1 MNTLVK
7 DTVQEKMWMEIIQ
20 RMEEMYAELVARNNE
35 IEKKNKEL
43 EVAYQELRKVQ
54 NQLIQSEKMRSLGRL
69 AAGVAHEINNP
80 LGGIIIYGHL
90 LLEDTD
96 SSDPRHSNIK
106 KVVSEAEKC
115 RNIVKDLLGFAR
127 PAVADGEPVN
137 LTNLLENTISLLNG
151 QAIFH
156 NIEIEFKPDELIPGV
171 KGDASQLQQ
180 AFTNVILNAVQA
192 MDGKGKLTIKI
203 YRPDGNSV
211 AVSISDTGH
220 GIAPEHMKKI
230 FEPFF
235 TTKQT
240 GQGTGLGLAITYGII
255 ENHGGKIE
263 VESEKGKGSIFRIII
278 PIKDRDNERI

>member
-1 MNTLVK
+1 MSLLVQKNT
-7 DTVQEKMWMEIIQ
+7 QEKMWIEIIQ
-20 RMEEMYAELVARNNE
+20 RMEEMYAELVARHNE

-43 EVAYQELRKVQ
+43 EAAYEELRKIQ
-54 NQLIQSEKMRSLGRL
+54 NQLIQSEKMRSLGRM

-80 LGGIIIYGHL
+80 LGGILIYGHL

-96 SSDPRHSNIK
+96 DSDPRQTNIMK
-106 KVVSEAEKC
+106 IVTEAEKC

-137 LTNLLENTISLLNG
+137 LKVVLENTISLLDG

-156 NIEIEFKPDELIPGV
+156 NIDIEFESEEVIPGI

-192 MDGKGKLTIKI
+192 MERKGKLTIKLH
-203 YRPDGNSV
+203 RQNGNQII
-211 AVSISDTGH
+211 VSISDTGH
-220 GIAPEHMKKI
+220 GISPEHMKKI

-235 TTKQT
+235 TTKQA
-240 GQGTGLGLAITYGII
+240 GQGTGLGLAITYSIV

-263 VESEKGKGSIFRIII
+263 VKSEVGKGSTFRIIF
-278 PIKDRDNERI
+278 PVRNK